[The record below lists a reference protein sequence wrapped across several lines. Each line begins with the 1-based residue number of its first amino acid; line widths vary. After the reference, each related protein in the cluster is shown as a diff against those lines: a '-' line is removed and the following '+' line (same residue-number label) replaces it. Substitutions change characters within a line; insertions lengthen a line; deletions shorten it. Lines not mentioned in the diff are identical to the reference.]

1 MVAPK
6 SRKQRGQIAAEPV
19 WRVLMARTEQH
30 VYYTV
35 ADAADE
41 LIIETVWALAENAA
55 RVCSVFSGKAIP
67 SPRPGPFSLLVEFA
81 RPRAARLFPLGE
93 VAAIC
98 HPSMKLQVMAV

>member
-35 ADAADE
+35 ADA
-41 LIIETVWALAENAA
+41 AA